1 MAYTPSTPFNTLSG
15 SLAENF
21 HSGSII
27 PVVGIGPGFNIRVN
41 PANLGTALNS
51 TSTVDVNGAN
61 CITYQIATTTTGTF
75 TFEGT
80 ADAVNWINVE
90 VFNATDDI
98 WVSGQNLT
106 PTAGKIY
113 HILCAGMRQVR
124 LRVASALGATVS
136 HDINITMGNQ
146 LIAAVDTGAAP
157 HNFGYPLIHE
167 DNEYTTQQTG
177 VTFFT
182 PTAGRKFVVTDLT
195 ITTGG
200 TTSGIVTMWQGA
212 SADTTYTA
220 GTDNAIFRG
229 EFAPSANSKPGV
241 VKSFNVPYVSTTAD
255 HQIKI
260 TTSAAMTVYVQINGY
275 EII

>member
-1 MAYTPSTPFNTLSG
+1 MAYTPSTPLVTLSG

-21 HSGSII
+21 HSGSILPI
-27 PVVGIGPGFNIRVN
+27 MGTGPGFNIRVN
-41 PANLGTALNS
+41 PANLGTAVNS
-51 TSTVDVNGAN
+51 TSTIDVNGAN
-61 CITYQIATTTTGTF
+61 TVTFAIATTTTGTF

-80 ADAVNWINVE
+80 ADGTNFISIE
-90 VFNATDDI
+90 VFNATDDL
-98 WVSGQNLT
+98 WVSGQNIT
-106 PTAGKIY
+106 PTSAKVYKLIAGGY
-113 HILCAGMRQVR
+113 RQVR
-124 LRVASALGATVS
+124 MRTVTTLGATVS
-136 HDINITMGNQ
+136 HFITLTNDNQ
-146 LIAAVDTGAAP
+146 QLAAIDTGAAP
-157 HNFGYPLIHE
+157 HNFGYTLIHE

-177 VTFFT
+177 VTYLT
-182 PTAGRKFVVTDLT
+182 PTAGRKFVITDLT

-260 TTSAAMTVYVQINGY
+260 TTSAAMTIYVQTNGY